1 MKFGENLQKLRKE
14 KGISQEQ
21 LAEQLGVTRQSVSKW
36 ESGSSY
42 PEMDKLVT
50 ICQIFNCDL
59 DSLINKDISQEK
71 NKQEAT
77 SVVKTVLTETT
88 TYIRKTIQLLE
99 QKSIKDLIKI
109 VAQVLIIIFII
120 CLFRIPFSVIESTI
134 SNVFYANNNVVSDF
148 FMRFWHFIFSAGYG
162 ILAIATFL
170 YIFKIKFLDDEIIQE
185 GSKEENVK
193 EEEELPEKKETT
205 QKAKV
210 VKPIRNTSS
219 SHISLLDILVKIITV
234 CLKGCFLLVL
244 LPLIFGTISSI
255 ICLVLGIILI
265 FKGLFLVGP
274 ILAIIALIIFGIVMI
289 ELILNFV
296 FNLKFSKRRIIITII
311 TSIIIGAI
319 GIALSIWYVL
329 NLNIINSVP
338 AIYKEKEKE
347 AVYQMNDALLIHEAH
362 YNISYIEDNTIGNAI
377 KVKLSYYED
386 ITNVDLLN
394 EDNKIELVYKDSS
407 NLDSK
412 KIVDNFI
419 ENLKDKK
426 IYTYNRLGS
435 TKLTVTASKEN
446 IAKLQ
451 HNIKEH
457 EKKVAESYYNN
468 NEDYDAYEDSDY

>member
-99 QKSIKDLIKI
+99 QKSMKDLIKI

-120 CLFRIPFSVIESTI
+120 CLLRIPFYLIEDTI
-134 SNVFYANNNVVSDF
+134 SNIFYARNNVVSDF

-170 YIFKIKFLDDEIIQE
+170 YIFKIKFLDNETIQE
-185 GSKEENVK
+185 GSKEEAIK
-193 EEEELPEKKETT
+193 EEEELAEKKETT
-205 QKAKV
+205 PKAKV

-329 NLNIINSVP
+329 NLNIINNVP
-338 AIYKEKEKE
+338 DIYKEKEKE

-451 HNIKEH
+451 YNIKEH
-457 EKKVAESYYNN
+457 EKKVTESYYNDT
-468 NEDYDAYEDSDY
+468 EDYDNYEDSDY